1 MTPVNAPIIAVTV
14 FTDRA
19 RITRRG
25 TARLTPGE
33 HSLAIEG
40 LPTTI
45 EADSVRASG
54 RGAGITI
61 LGAEVATQ
69 FVTKP
74 PEALVAD
81 LLRQLEQLQESD
93 RALADGDAVEA
104 ERIEFLRALRAAG
117 GADLA
122 KGLAYN
128 RASLETVEALA
139 GYLMRE
145 LEAAQTRRRAIGQ
158 QRRDLAREIEAVRAR
173 LNQVQHGQQQE
184 RREIR
189 VTVEAAAEAD
199 LDLEVTYAVWGASW
213 EPSYDIRLAADSSVS
228 LSYLAQVRQQTGED
242 WPAVHLALSTARP
255 AVNATIPELHPWY
268 IDILRPKPPPMP
280 MMATRAMAAPAAAAP
295 QAFGGA
301 DMEMMALMDEAPA
314 APPAAK
320 VAEATV
326 ESSGATVT
334 YRVARPVAV
343 PSDGSPHRTA
353 VTTLDLGARLDYVTA
368 PKIAAEAYLRA
379 RVTNN
384 SAFVLLPGWANIF
397 HDADFVGRTYLA
409 TIAPN
414 EEFEAQL
421 GVDDRVK
428 VERELSGRTVDKTL
442 IGNTRRIQ
450 FSYTITLTNLLATP
464 ARITVLDQLPMS
476 RHEAIKV
483 KLQDAAPKLAEHSDL
498 NILTWELELKPQEKR
513 SLFLAFVVE
522 HPRDMTV
529 VGIS

>member
-1 MTPVNAPIIAVTV
+1 MTPINAPIIAVTV

-19 RITRRG
+19 RVTRRG
-25 TARLTPGE
+25 TARLAPGE

-40 LPTTI
+40 LPTTL

-81 LLRQLEQLQESD
+81 LQRQLEQLQESD
-93 RALADGDAVEA
+93 RALVDGDAVEA
-104 ERIEFLRALRAAG
+104 ERIEFLRALRASG

-128 RASLETVEALA
+128 RTSLETVEALA
-139 GYLMRE
+139 AYLARE
-145 LEAAQTRRRAIGQ
+145 LEAAQTRRRALGQ

-189 VTVEAAAEAD
+189 VAVEADAAAE

-213 EPSYDIRLAADSSVS
+213 EPSYDIRLAADGGVA
-228 LSYLAQVRQQTGED
+228 LSYLAQVSQQTGED
-242 WPAVHLALSTARP
+242 WPAVQLALSTARP
-255 AVNATIPELHPWY
+255 AVNAAIPELHPWY
-268 IDILRPKPPPMP
+268 IDIPRPKPPPMP
-280 MMATRAMAAPAAAAP
+280 MMAMRTMAASAAAP
-295 QAFGGA
+295 QAAGAA
-301 DMEMMALMDEAPA
+301 DMEMMALSLAEEA
-314 APPAAK
+314 PAAK
-320 VAEATV
+320 VAEASI

-379 RVTNN
+379 RVKNS

-397 HDADFVGRTYLA
+397 HDADFVGRTYLEI
-409 TIAPN
+409 IAPN

-442 IGNTRRIQ
+442 IGNTRRTQ
-450 FSYTITLTNLLATP
+450 FAYTITLTNLLATP
-464 ARITVLDQLPMS
+464 ARVTVLDQLPVS

-483 KLQDAAPKLAEHSDL
+483 KLQDAAPKPAEHSDL

-513 SLFLAFVVE
+513 TLFLAFVVE

-529 VGIS
+529 IGIS

>member
-1 MTPVNAPIIAVTV
+1 MTTIDAAIVAVTV

-19 RITRRG
+19 RVTRRG
-25 TARLTPGE
+25 TARLSPGE

-40 LPTTI
+40 LPTTL

-69 FVTKP
+69 FVTQP

-81 LLRQLEQLQESD
+81 LQRQLEQLQETD

-104 ERIEFLRALRAAG
+104 ERIEFLRALRVSG

-122 KGLAYN
+122 KGLAYF
-128 RASLETVEALA
+128 RASVDRVESFA
-139 GYLMRE
+139 GYLARE
-145 LEAAQTRRRAIGQ
+145 LEAAQARRRALGQ
-158 QRRDLAREIEAVRAR
+158 QRRDLARQIEAVRAR

-184 RREIR
+184 RRAIR
-189 VTVEAAAEAD
+189 IAVEAADQAE

-213 EPSYDIRLAADSSVS
+213 EPSYDIRLAADGRVA

-242 WPAVHLALSTARP
+242 WPAVQLELSTARP
-255 AVNATIPELHPWY
+255 AVSTTIPELHPWY
-268 IDILRPKPPPMP
+268 IDVPRPKPPPMP
-280 MMATRAMAAPAAAAP
+280 MMAARAMSAPAAAP
-295 QAFGGA
+295 QVLGGA
-301 DMEMMALMDEAPA
+301 DMEMMTLMDEAPA

-320 VAEATV
+320 IAEATI
-326 ESSGATVT
+326 ESSGAAVT

-379 RVTNN
+379 RVTNS
-384 SAFVLLPGWANIF
+384 SAFVLLPGSANIF
-397 HDADFVGRTYLA
+397 HDADFVGRTYLE

-414 EEFEAQL
+414 EEFEVQL

-442 IGNTRRIQ
+442 IGNTRRTQ
-450 FSYTITLTNLLATP
+450 FAYTITLANLLATP
-464 ARITVLDQLPMS
+464 ARVTVLDQLPVP

-483 KLQDAAPKLAEHSDL
+483 KLQDAAPKPSEHSDL
-498 NILTWELELKPQEKR
+498 NILKWELELKPQEKR
-513 SLFLAFVVE
+513 SLFFAFVVE
-522 HPRDMTV
+522 HPRDMAV
-529 VGIS
+529 IGIS

>member
-1 MTPVNAPIIAVTV
+1 MTTIDAPIVAVTV

-19 RITRRG
+19 RVTRRG
-25 TARLTPGE
+25 MARLAPGE
-33 HSLAIEG
+33 HSLTIEG
-40 LPTTI
+40 LPTTL

-61 LGAEVATQ
+61 LGAEVATL
-69 FVTKP
+69 FVTRP

-81 LLRQLEQLQESD
+81 LQRQLEQLQESD

-104 ERIEFLRALRAAG
+104 ERIEFLRTLRASG

-122 KGLAYN
+122 KGLAYG
-128 RASLETVEALA
+128 RASIETIESLA
-139 GYLMRE
+139 GYLARE
-145 LEAAQTRRRAIGQ
+145 IEAAQARRRAIGQ

-189 VTVEAAAEAD
+189 VAVEATAEVE

-213 EPSYDIRLAADSSVS
+213 EPSYDIRLAADGGVT

-242 WPAVHLALSTARP
+242 WPAVQLALSTARP
-255 AVNATIPELHPWY
+255 AVSVTIPELHPWY
-268 IDILRPKPPPMP
+268 IDIPRPKPPPMP
-280 MMATRAMAAPAAAAP
+280 MMAMRTMAAPAAAP
-295 QAFGGA
+295 QAAGAA
-301 DMEMMALMDEAPA
+301 DMEMMALMDEAP
-314 APPAAK
+314 PPAAK
-320 VAEATV
+320 VAEATI
-326 ESSGATVT
+326 ESGGAAVT

-379 RVTNN
+379 RIKNS

-397 HDADFVGRTYLA
+397 HDADFVGRTHLE

-442 IGNTRRIQ
+442 IGNTRRTQ
-450 FSYTITLTNLLATP
+450 FAYTITLTNLLATP
-464 ARITVLDQLPMS
+464 ARVTVLDQLPVA

-483 KLQDAAPKLAEHSDL
+483 KLQDTAPRPAEHSDL

-513 SLFLAFVVE
+513 TLFFAFTVE

>member
-1 MTPVNAPIIAVTV
+1 MTTIDAPIVAVTV

-19 RITRRG
+19 RVTRRG
-25 TARLTPGE
+25 AARLAPGE

-40 LPTTI
+40 LPTTL

-69 FVTKP
+69 FVTRP

-104 ERIEFLRALRAAG
+104 ERIELLRALRASG

-122 KGLAYN
+122 KGLAYG
-128 RASLETVEALA
+128 RASLDTIESLA
-139 GYLMRE
+139 GYLARE
-145 LEAAQTRRRAIGQ
+145 LEATQARRRALGA

-173 LNQVQHGQQQE
+173 LNQVQHGQPQE

-189 VTVEAAAEAD
+189 VAVEAAAEAD

-213 EPSYDIRLAADSSVS
+213 EPSYDIRLVADGGVT

-242 WPAVHLALSTARP
+242 WPAVQLALSTARP
-255 AVNATIPELHPWY
+255 AVSATIPELHPWY
-268 IDILRPKPPPMP
+268 IDIPRPKPPPMP
-280 MMATRAMAAPAAAAP
+280 MMAMRTMAAPAPAA
-295 QAFGGA
+295 QAAGAA
-301 DMEMMALMDEAPA
+301 DMEMMALMDEEAPA
-314 APPAAK
+314 AK
-320 VAEATV
+320 IAEATI
-326 ESSGATVT
+326 ESGGAAVT

-379 RVTNN
+379 RIKNS

-397 HDADFVGRTYLA
+397 HDADFVGRTLLE

-442 IGNTRRIQ
+442 IGNIRRTQ
-450 FSYTITLTNLLATP
+450 FAYTITLTNLLAAP
-464 ARITVLDQLPMS
+464 ARVAVLDQLPVS

-483 KLQDAAPKLAEHSDL
+483 KLQDAAPRPSEHNDL

-513 SLFLAFVVE
+513 TLFFAFTVE
-522 HPRDMTV
+522 HPRDMAV
-529 VGIS
+529 IGIG

>member
-1 MTPVNAPIIAVTV
+1 MTPINAPIIAVTV
-14 FTDRA
+14 FADRA

-25 TARLTPGE
+25 TARLVAGE

-40 LPTTI
+40 LPTTL

-93 RALADGDAVEA
+93 RSLADGDAVEA
-104 ERIEFLRALRAAG
+104 ERIEFLRALRTSG

-128 RASLETVEALA
+128 RASLETVESLA
-139 GYLMRE
+139 AYLARE
-145 LEAAQTRRRAIGQ
+145 LGAAQTRRRALGQ

-189 VTVEAAAEAD
+189 IAVEAAAEAD
-199 LDLEVTYAVWGASW
+199 LDLEVIYAVWGAAW
-213 EPSYDIRLAADSSVS
+213 EPSYDIRLGADGGVS
-228 LSYLAQVRQQTGED
+228 LSYLAQIRQQTGED
-242 WPAVHLALSTARP
+242 WPAVQLALSTARP
-255 AVNATIPELHPWY
+255 AANTTIPELHPWY
-268 IDILRPKPPPMP
+268 IDIPRPKPPPMP
-280 MMATRAMAAPAAAAP
+280 MMAARTMAAPAAAP
-295 QAFGGA
+295 QVLGA

-442 IGNTRRIQ
+442 IGNTRRTQ

-464 ARITVLDQLPMS
+464 ARITVLDQLPVS

-483 KLQDAAPKLAEHSDL
+483 KLQDAAPKPTEHNDL

-513 SLFLAFVVE
+513 ALFFAFVVE
-522 HPRDMTV
+522 HPRDMAV
-529 VGIS
+529 IGIS

>member
-1 MTPVNAPIIAVTV
+1 MTTIDAAIVAVTV

-19 RITRRG
+19 RVTRRG
-25 TARLTPGE
+25 TARLAPGE
-33 HSLAIEG
+33 HFLAIEG
-40 LPTTI
+40 LPTTL

-61 LGAEVATQ
+61 LGVEVATQ
-69 FVTKP
+69 FVTRP

-81 LLRQLEQLQESD
+81 LQRQLEQLQESD
-93 RALADGDAVEA
+93 RALADGDTVEA
-104 ERIEFLRALRAAG
+104 ERIEFLRALRASG
-117 GADLA
+117 GTDLV

-128 RASLETVEALA
+128 RASLETVESLA
-139 GYLMRE
+139 SYLARE
-145 LEAAQTRRRAIGQ
+145 LEAAQARRRALGQ
-158 QRRDLAREIEAVRAR
+158 QRRDLARQIEAVRAR
-173 LNQVQHGQQQE
+173 LNQVQPGHQQE

-189 VTVEAAAEAD
+189 VAVEAAAETD

-213 EPSYDIRLAADSSVS
+213 EPNYDIRLAADGGVL

-242 WPAVHLALSTARP
+242 WPAVQLALSTARP
-255 AVNATIPELHPWY
+255 SVSATVPELHPWY
-268 IDILRPKPPPMP
+268 IDTPRPKPPPVP
-280 MMATRAMAAPAAAAP
+280 MMAMRTLAAPAAAP
-295 QAFGGA
+295 QAA
-301 DMEMMALMDEAPA
+301 DTEMLSFMEEEP

-320 VAEATV
+320 VAEATI

-379 RVTNN
+379 RVKNS

-397 HDADFVGRTYLA
+397 HGADFVGRTYLE

-421 GVDDRVK
+421 GVDGRLK

-442 IGNTRRIQ
+442 IGNTRRTQ
-450 FSYTITLTNLLATP
+450 FAYTITLTNLLATP
-464 ARITVLDQLPMS
+464 ARVTVLDQLPVS

-483 KLQDAAPKLAEHSDL
+483 KLQDAAPKPAEHSDL
-498 NILTWELELKPQEKR
+498 NILTWELDLKPQEKR
-513 SLFLAFVVE
+513 TLFLAFAVE

-529 VGIS
+529 IGIS

>member
-1 MTPVNAPIIAVTV
+1 MTTIDAPIVAVTV
-14 FTDRA
+14 FMDRA
-19 RITRRG
+19 RVTRRG
-25 TARLTPGE
+25 MARLTPGE

-40 LPTTI
+40 LPTSL

-54 RGAGITI
+54 RGAGVTI

-69 FVTKP
+69 FVTRP

-81 LLRQLEQLQESD
+81 LQRQLEQLQEAD
-93 RALADGDAVEA
+93 RALVDGDTVEA
-104 ERIEFLRALRAAG
+104 ERIEFLRALRASG

-122 KGLAYN
+122 KGLAYG
-128 RASLETVEALA
+128 RASIETVEALEA
-139 GYLMRE
+139 YLARE
-145 LEAAQTRRRAIGQ
+145 FEAAQARRRTIGQ

-189 VTVEAAAEAD
+189 VAVEAAAEAD

-213 EPSYDIRLAADSSVS
+213 EPSYDIRLAADGGVT

-242 WPAVHLALSTARP
+242 WPAVQLALSTARP
-255 AVNATIPELHPWY
+255 AMSVTIPELQPWY
-268 IDILRPKPPPMP
+268 VDISRPKPPPTP
-280 MMATRAMAAPAAAAP
+280 MMAMRTMAAPAAAP
-295 QAFGGA
+295 QAAGAA

-314 APPAAK
+314 LPAAK
-320 VAEATV
+320 IAEATV
-326 ESSGATVT
+326 ESGGAAVT

-353 VTTLDLGARLDYVTA
+353 VTTLDLSARLDYVTA
-368 PKIAAEAYLRA
+368 PKIALEAYLRA
-379 RVTNN
+379 RVKNS

-397 HDADFVGRTYLA
+397 HDADFVGRTHLE

-414 EEFEAQL
+414 EEFEAHL

-428 VERELSGRTVDKTL
+428 VERELSGRAVDKTL
-442 IGNTRRIQ
+442 IGNTRRTQ
-450 FSYTITLTNLLATP
+450 FSYTITLTNLLASP
-464 ARITVLDQLPMS
+464 ARITTFDQLPVS

-483 KLQDAAPKLAEHSDL
+483 KLQDAAPRPAEHNDL

-513 SLFLAFVVE
+513 TLFFAFTVE

-529 VGIS
+529 IGIG

>member
-1 MTPVNAPIIAVTV
+1 MTTLDAPIVAVTV

-19 RITRRG
+19 RVTRRG
-25 TARLTPGE
+25 TARLIPGE
-33 HSLAIEG
+33 HTLAIEG
-40 LPTTI
+40 LPTTL
-45 EADSVRASG
+45 EADSLRAGG

-69 FVTKP
+69 FVTRP
-74 PEALVAD
+74 PEALIAD
-81 LLRQLEQLQESD
+81 LLHQLEQLQESD

-104 ERIEFLRALRAAG
+104 ERIEFLRALRASG
-117 GADLA
+117 GADLG
-122 KGLAYN
+122 KGLAYG
-128 RASLETVEALA
+128 RASLDAVESLA
-139 GYLMRE
+139 SYLARE
-145 LEAAQTRRRAIGQ
+145 LEAAQSRRRALAT

-173 LNQVQHGQQQE
+173 LNQVQHGQPQE

-189 VTVEAAAEAD
+189 VAVEAAAETD

-213 EPSYDIRLAADSSVS
+213 EPSYDIRLASDGGVT

-242 WPAVHLALSTARP
+242 WPLVQLALSTARP
-255 AVNATIPELHPWY
+255 AVSATIPELRPWY
-268 IDILRPKPPPMP
+268 IDIPRPVPPPMP
-280 MMATRAMAAPAAAAP
+280 MKAMRTMAPAAAAP
-295 QAFGGA
+295 QAAAAA
-301 DMEMMALMDEAPA
+301 DMEMMALMEEA
-314 APPAAK
+314 PAAK
-320 VAEATV
+320 VAEATI
-326 ESSGATVT
+326 ESGGATVT

-379 RVTNN
+379 RIKNN

-397 HDADFVGRTYLA
+397 HEADFVGRTHLE

-428 VERELSGRTVDKTL
+428 VERELSGRTVDKML
-442 IGNTRRIQ
+442 IGNTRRTQ
-450 FSYTITLTNLLATP
+450 FAYTITLTNLLAAP
-464 ARITVLDQLPMS
+464 ARVTVLDQLPVS

-483 KLQDAAPKLAEHSDL
+483 KLQDAAPRPAEHNDL

-513 SLFLAFVVE
+513 TLFFAFTVE

-529 VGIS
+529 IGIS